1 MKNLMILSFVISC
14 LGCATGIPVPT
25 VASDPYVPVFPKQA
39 TSSPRPTGSIFADE
53 HGSRLFG
60 HKQSFAVGDVITVI
74 LTESTQAQ
82 RRSGLE
88 AVKEGTNIPLK
99 GLKNIIESP
108 IGIPIGGK
116 SGWMRR
122 QAKDSF
128 LATDFDDLTVETKG
142 RGTANQAAS
151 LNGAIAVLVT
161 QVLPNGN
168 LVIEG
173 QKRLSLSE
181 GSETVRLSGI
191 VSASDIQPDNTV
203 LSSRIAGAQ
212 IAYQGT
218 GELADF
224 AKVNWG
230 TRFFNKVWPF

>member
-1 MKNLMILSFVISC
+1 MKILFVGFLLIGC
-14 LGCATGIPVPT
+14 FGCATGIPVPT
-25 VASDPYVPVFPKQA
+25 VVSDPYIPVFPKQA
-39 TSSPRPTGSIFADE
+39 SSSTRPTGSIFADE
-53 HGSRLFG
+53 YGSRLFG

-99 GLKNIIESP
+99 GLKATVTSP
-108 IGIPIGGK
+108 LGSNKGGWLK
-116 SGWMRR
+116 NNLYDG
-122 QAKDSF
+122 F
-128 LATDFDDLTVETKG
+128 LSADFEDLTVETKG

-168 LVIEG
+168 LVIQG

-191 VSASDIQPDNTV
+191 VSAADIQPDNTV

-224 AKVNWG
+224 AKVSWG

>member
-1 MKNLMILSFVISC
+1 MKNLLILLLLVGCF
-14 LGCATGIPVPT
+14 GCATGIPVPT
-25 VASDPYVPVFPKQA
+25 VVSDPYIPVFPKQA
-39 TSSPRPTGSIFADE
+39 SSSTRPTGSIFADE

-99 GLKNIIESP
+99 GLKSIIANP
-108 IGIPIGGK
+108 IGTPANGT
-116 SGWMRR
+116 SSWLRR
-122 QAKDSF
+122 QSKDAF

-168 LVIEG
+168 LVIQG

-181 GSETVRLSGI
+181 GSETVKLTGI

-218 GELADF
+218 GELAEF

>member
-1 MKNLMILSFVISC
+1 MKNLFVGFLLIGC
-14 LGCATGIPVPT
+14 FGCATGIPVPT
-25 VASDPYVPVFPKQA
+25 VVSDPYIPVFPKQA
-39 TSSPRPTGSIFADE
+39 SSSTRPTGSIFADE
-53 HGSRLFG
+53 YGSRLFG

-99 GLKNIIESP
+99 GLKNVFQNP
-108 IGIPIGGK
+108 ANVPL
-116 SGWMRR
+116 SGYSWL
-122 QAKDSF
+122 QNQSKDSF
-128 LATDFDDLTVETKG
+128 LSTDFDDLTVETKG

-168 LVIEG
+168 LVIQG

>member
-1 MKNLMILSFVISC
+1 MKNLLIVSFLIGC
-14 LGCATGIPVPT
+14 CGCATGIPVPT
-25 VASDPYVPVFPKQA
+25 VVSDPYVPVFPKQA
-39 TSSPRPTGSIFADE
+39 TSSVRPTGSIFADE
-53 HGSRLFG
+53 QGSRLFG

-99 GLKNIIESP
+99 GLKSIIANP
-108 IGIPIGGK
+108 IGTPAKGT
-116 SGWMRR
+116 SSWLRR
-122 QAKDSF
+122 QSKDTF

-151 LNGAIAVLVT
+151 LNGAIAVLIT
-161 QVLPNGN
+161 QILPNGN
-168 LVIEG
+168 LVIQG

-181 GSETVRLSGI
+181 GSETVRLSGV
-191 VSASDIQPDNTV
+191 VSTSDIQPDNTV

-218 GELADF
+218 GELAEF